1 MENSNAIIDKNTM
14 TIENTKFW
22 SAKIPS
28 DAVICASCGRQV
40 EAFNGTIQQSAAMP
54 NIVINNAN
62 IYSNVNTSGYDWAR
76 QVGWGTNGSFLFC
89 VYYWVILSVIN
100 FTKGKPAW
108 EFFIFLPSVYLVLG
122 YCWFYYHPFETQSIL
137 CLSLDFWQRR
147 LWNRGRLYF

>member
-14 TIENTKFW
+14 TIENTKFCG
-22 SAKIPS
+22 AKNPS

-76 QVGWGTNGSFLFC
+76 QVG
-89 VYYWVILSVIN
+89 
-100 FTKGKPAW
+100 
-108 EFFIFLPSVYLVLG
+108 
-122 YCWFYYHPFETQSIL
+122 
-137 CLSLDFWQRR
+137 
-147 LWNRGRLYF
+147 